1 MTRARG
7 GYVGRV
13 LHVDLSSRRFETR
26 PLDPALARAYLGGSG
41 FGAKVLWDDVGP
53 DVDPLSPD
61 GVLIVATGPL
71 TGTAWPC
78 SGRTEAIAR
87 SPLTGMYGDSNAG
100 GTFGPGLKFSGY
112 DAVVVRGASDVP
124 VVLRIA
130 DGAAAID
137 DAVDVW
143 GLDTIET
150 ETALRDRYAAPTLQ
164 VASIGPAGERG
175 VRFASIQA
183 TPNRSFGRCGLGAVM
198 GAKRLKA
205 IAVSGS
211 KRVPLADRVGFI
223 ELAQSLHARL
233 RANAMFPAC
242 SRFGTP
248 GLVRVMN
255 EIGRFPT
262 RNFQDGEFAEAEAIS
277 GETLRERYFVRD
289 VGCFACPVRC
299 DKVYR
304 VDAGRFAGLETS
316 SVEYETLNAFGAGL
330 GNADVEAILF
340 ASDRC
345 DRLGMDTI
353 STGRAIGFA
362 MELVQRGVL
371 TRDDLDGLDATWGN
385 VETILA
391 LVERI
396 AAREGIGDVLAEG
409 VRRAAVTFGAAAR
422 PYAMEVKG
430 MEIPAQDG
438 RAQQSMGLAH
448 ATSSRGADHL
458 KAFPTID
465 ETGNPAEV
473 LRRYGAQF
481 LPEMADPHATRHK
494 PFLVKDGEDF
504 GAVVDS
510 VGVCKSGGTFVMAEI
525 YWSEIAAGLRLA
537 TGWALDEEEL
547 KAIGERIVNLARAYN
562 ARLGI
567 GRADDRLPERMT
579 TEPSPARGARGQV
592 AHAPEML
599 DEYYALRGWDAATG
613 WPTAA
618 TFDRL
623 GLSDAGRA
631 LWGDADG

>member
-1 MTRARG
+1 MTRSCG

-13 LHVDLSSRRFETR
+13 LHVDLSSRRLETR
-26 PLDPALARAYLGGSG
+26 PLDPTLARAYLGGSG
-41 FGAKVLWDDVGP
+41 FGARVLWDDVGP

-61 GVLIVATGPL
+61 AVLIAATGPL

-87 SPLTGMYGDSNAG
+87 SPLTGIYGDSNAG

-130 DGAAAID
+130 DGVAAID
-137 DAVDVW
+137 DAGDVW
-143 GLDTIET
+143 GLDTIQT
-150 ETALRDRYAAPTLQ
+150 ETALRDRYAAPALQ

-248 GLVRVMN
+248 GLVRVVN

-262 RNFQDGEFAEAEAIS
+262 RNFQDGEFAEAEEIS

-289 VGCFACPVRC
+289 TGCFACPVRC

-304 VDAGRFAGLETS
+304 IDAGRFAGLETS

-330 GNADVEAILF
+330 GNADLEAILF

-385 VETILA
+385 VETILS

-396 AAREGIGDVLAEG
+396 AAREGVGDVLAEG
-409 VRRAAVTFGAAAR
+409 VRRAAAAFGAAAR

-448 ATSSRGADHL
+448 MTSNRGADHL
-458 KAFPTID
+458 KAFPTVD
-465 ETGNPAEV
+465 ETGSPAEV
-473 LRRYGAQF
+473 LRRYGPQF

-547 KAIGERIVNLARAYN
+547 RAIGERIVNLARAYN

-567 GRADDRLPERMT
+567 GRADDRLPVRMT
-579 TEPSPARGARGQV
+579 AEPSPARGARGQV
-592 AHAPEML
+592 AHAPDML
-599 DEYYALRGWDAATG
+599 DEYYALRGWDSVTG

-618 TFDRL
+618 TLDRL
-623 GLSDAGRA
+623 GLGDAGRA
-631 LWGDADG
+631 LWGDGGG